1 MRILVVLLLVVL
13 GAACRPADVPDGID
27 AVAND
32 YVVLA
37 LAAGRHDPDFVD
49 AWYGPPELEE
59 RAEADTRDLAE
70 LRASA
75 AQLREFLGTLPV
87 PDAPL
92 EQLRRRYLDRQL
104 GAMVTRLGM
113 MLGETL
119 PFDEETALLY
129 DAVAPLPD
137 IERYEQALAEIEAIV
152 PGQGPLA
159 ERVEALHRRFI
170 IPPER
175 LAAVFERAIAEC
187 RARTLAHIELP
198 EHERFTIEY
207 VTDKPWSGYNWFQGD
222 AYSLIQINTDLPIF
236 IGRAIDLGCHEGY
249 PGHHAYNVL
258 LESELARRNGWVEFT
273 LYALFSPQS
282 LVAEGSANYGI
293 DIAFPEGE
301 FYEFEEQVLMPLAG
315 LDTAEAG
322 RYRALREA
330 LKRLDDAGN
339 AAARRYLDGSFS
351 REEAVE
357 WLVRYTLVSPERA
370 AQRVDFFDK
379 YRGYVI
385 NYNLGRD
392 MVRAYIECGTDAA
405 PERWRR
411 FAELLGSPRLPS
423 DLADGAAACAPPPMQ
438 GSAPANNG

>member
-1 MRILVVLLLVVL
+1 MRALVVVLLVVL
-13 GAACRPADVPDGID
+13 AAACRPADLPDGID
-27 AVAND
+27 AVAHD

-49 AWYGPPELEE
+49 AWYGPADLKA
-59 RAEADTRDLAE
+59 RADADTRGPSE
-70 LRASA
+70 LREA
-75 AQLREFLGTLPV
+75 ARALRAYLGTLPV
-87 PDAPL
+87 SDEPL

-104 GAMVTRLGM
+104 GAMVARLGM
-113 MLGETL
+113 VLGETL

-129 DAVAPLPD
+129 DAVAPPPD
-137 IERYEQALAEIEAIV
+137 IERYERALAEIEALV
-152 PGQGPLA
+152 PGPGPLA
-159 ERVEALHRRFI
+159 ERVEAMHRRFV

-175 LAAVFERAIAEC
+175 LATVFERAIAEC
-187 RARTLAHIELP
+187 RARTLARIKLP

-258 LESELARRNGWVEFT
+258 LESELAQGNGWVEFT

-293 DIAFPEGE
+293 DIAFPDGE
-301 FYEFEEQVLMPLAG
+301 YYAFEEQVLMPLAG

-351 REEAVE
+351 RADAVE

-392 MVRAYIECGTDAA
+392 MVRRYIECGTDSA
-405 PERWRR
+405 PQRWER

-423 DLADGAAACAPPPMQ
+423 DLADGCRTLP
-438 GSAPANNG
+438 